1 MTRQTKIVTGV
12 LAGAALGTAI
22 ALILMSDK
30 NNDLKQK
37 ANEWLCDLFDKS
49 KDKLA
54 KVEGLVK
61 QRLHEI
67 KV

>member
-49 KDKLA
+49 KDKFA

-61 QRLHEI
+61 ERLQEI